1 VPFRQSNGAK
11 YNAQTVPLLL
21 HLLKKEEMS
30 WTKWIY
36 FLEMKCMKC
45 IINVTSVKTTGVIFK
60 GI

>member
-21 HLLKKEEMS
+21 HLLKKEEKS

-36 FLEMKCMKC
+36 FLEMKC
-45 IINVTSVKTTGVIFK
+45 IINVTSAKISGVIFQ
-60 GI
+60 GN